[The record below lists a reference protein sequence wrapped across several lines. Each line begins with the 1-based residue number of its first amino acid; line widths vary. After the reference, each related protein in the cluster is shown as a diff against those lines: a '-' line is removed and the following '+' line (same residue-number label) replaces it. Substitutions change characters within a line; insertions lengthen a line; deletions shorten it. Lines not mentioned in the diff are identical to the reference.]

1 MASVP
6 VSVPVPGQ
14 SPIALQRRIDG
25 WMNATRSAGT
35 YRRRGDRIRVLR
47 RMLGAGVYQLPSGV
61 VLELRMLEAEDGTV
75 LTGRARTRVMDTILL
90 LTFGVVAGGIF
101 LLPLLGVVTGQL
113 PSVADIAWATVGLVI
128 FGGITVGI
136 MIADGRRLRRTVPE
150 MTESLLADLG

>member
-6 VSVPVPGQ
+6 VSVPIPGQ

-47 RMLGAGVYQLPSGV
+47 RLLGAGVYQLPSGV
-61 VLELRMLEAEDGTV
+61 VLELRMLQAEGGTV
-75 LTGRARTRVMDTILL
+75 LTGRAHTRVMDTVLVLI
-90 LTFGVVAGGIF
+90 FGIVAGGIF
-101 LLPLLGVVTGQL
+101 LLPLLGFVTARP
-113 PSVADIAWATVGLVI
+113 PSAVDLAWAAAGLVI

-136 MIADGRRLRRTVPE
+136 MITDRRRLRRVVPE